1 MKYFVFLILFCPL
14 FLFAQWDSE
23 LNDQNLF
30 DYEKYN
36 KFTNGKSVRMCDK
49 KPCNGIQKDFW
60 ENGILKHK
68 ALYKKGKI
76 VEGYENYYDNSH
88 LERKF
93 TVYPDNNA
101 EMVSYFDDGI
111 MKSNEEYF
119 NRKLIKKV
127 TFYPNGKV
135 ECIEEF
141 DKDKQYLLKQNFYF
155 MDGSP
160 QTTMEIV
167 VIKDLIYITKSYSN
181 SGLIKEEGLKKFD
194 EKTNKFLKNGI
205 WKLYNSNG
213 FLLKE
218 VEYENDEIIS
228 PLD

>member
-1 MKYFVFLILFCPL
+1 MKYFVFFILFSPL
-14 FLFAQWDSE
+14 FLFAQWNNG
-23 LNDQNLF
+23 LNNQIHF

-68 ALYKKGKI
+68 ALYKNRKI
-76 VEGYENYYDNSH
+76 VDGYENYYDNSQ

-93 TVYPDNNA
+93 TVFPDNNA
-101 EMVSYFDDGI
+101 EMVSYFNDGVI
-111 MKSNEEYF
+111 KSNEEYF
-119 NRKLIKKV
+119 NQKLIKKV

-135 ECIEEF
+135 ECTEEY
-141 DKDKQYLLKQNFYF
+141 DKTKEYLIKQNFYF

-160 QTTMEIV
+160 QSTMEIV
-167 VIKDLIYITKSYSN
+167 VIKDKIYITKNYFN

-194 EKTNKFLKNGI
+194 EKTNKYLKNGI

-213 FLLKE
+213 LLLKK
-218 VEYENDEIIS
+218 VEYKNDEIIS